1 MGDESSLTRKM
12 LEDYIAKLRDPARY
26 AEDMRRSSRYEMAM
40 YASAARVFG
49 ADPVAPAEPEQ
60 KCPSYRLVAEPCA
73 QGTRLKRYEPVAG
86 TAEMVLVS
94 VEILRS

>member
-1 MGDESSLTRKM
+1 MRKFF
-12 LEDYIAKLRDPARY
+12 LDLRDDYAAQRKAERARNEETY
-26 AEDMRRSSRYEMAM
+26 RRAFGVRSLGDFELKPLR
-40 YASAARVFG
+40 SAQ
-49 ADPVAPAEPEQ
+49 AEPEQ